1 MIRRGDAKPAADRRL
16 PHLFRPP
23 TARGGRRRDAQRSG
37 LMLPDRHAL
46 GGGRLDVARQSGEMD
61 GQIGHL
67 VVRDRVAEAKL
78 QQGANALGQPVGGGF
93 LLLEHRPPRVRVLRA
108 PGRRGPGRRN
118 SADGRR
124 TWQRRR
130 NRVRIRASWDSRSK
144 TRRIRAEWANVSSM
158 PAAPV
163 QAWNRCM
170 ARAEASP
177 AGSGGSRRSRRR
189 SVTSVSRSGGISAST
204 CATVA
209 AFPTGTKRLTALSAS
224 TGSPGGRGS
233 PDRVR
238 SAPSPAR
245 VRLGR
250 ARRRC

>member
-1 MIRRGDAKPAADRRL
+1 MTSHANR
-16 PHLFRPP
+16 
-23 TARGGRRRDAQRSG
+23 ARWT
-37 LMLPDRHAL
+37 
-46 GGGRLDVARQSGEMD
+46 VRQ
-61 GQIGHL
+61 GHL

-93 LLLEHRPPRVRVLRA
+93 LLLEHRHHRGCGSCEPQAVAVPDEEIAQMGGEPGSVDGIGFESGHRGTA
-108 PGRRGPGRRN
+108 GRRPAGSGR
-118 SADGRR
+118 SGRTSPPCR
-124 TWQRRR
+124 
-130 NRVRIRASWDSRSK
+130 
-144 TRRIRAEWANVSSM
+144 
-158 PAAPV
+158 PPV

-209 AFPTGTKRLTALSAS
+209 AFPTGTKRLTTLSAS
-224 TGSPGGRGS
+224 AGSPGGRGS